1 MHYLDFINLGER
13 KLIIEILKK
22 ERQITCFI
30 YLFQKNRYAL
40 KAIYAVICG
49 KFLDI
54 LNDDILERYK
64 QTPLNTQ

>member
-1 MHYLDFINLGER
+1 MSFE
-13 KLIIEILKK
+13 
-22 ERQITCFI
+22 QF
-30 YLFQKNRYAL
+30 